1 MTKYLIICP
10 LVFIAGI
17 IDAIAGG
24 GGLITLPA
32 YMIAGLP
39 PHNAIAT
46 NKMSSTIG
54 TATATV
60 RYALDGFVPW
70 KLSLIC
76 AAFSIGGS
84 ALGANISLKIDDSIL
99 RPIMLVLLPVTAAV
113 VLKSRG
119 ISEEKE
125 PLSKRA
131 TLLTAIA
138 TAFALGI
145 YDGFYGPGSGT
156 FLILLL
162 TLAAHLKLTTANG
175 VTKVMNFSSN
185 VSALV
190 VFLING
196 KVLLPLGLV
205 AGLFSCA
212 GNLIGTKLFAGRG
225 AKIARPVMLAVLAVF
240 FIKVICELAG
250 V

>member
-10 LVFIAGI
+10 LVLIAGI

-39 PHNAIAT
+39 PQNAIAT
-46 NKMSSTIG
+46 NKMSSTVG
-54 TATATV
+54 TATATI
-60 RYALDGFVPW
+60 RFALEGFIPW

-76 AAFSIGGS
+76 AAFSIAGS
-84 ALGANISLKIDDSIL
+84 ALGANITLTIGDSVLKTVL
-99 RPIMLVLLPVTAAV
+99 LVLLPITALV
-113 VLKSRG
+113 VLRSRG

-125 PLSKRA
+125 PLSKKR
-131 TLLTAIA
+131 TLLTACAIA
-138 TAFALGI
+138 LFLGM

-162 TLAAHLKLTTANG
+162 TLAARLKLTTANG

-185 VSALV
+185 VSALA

-196 KVLLPLGLV
+196 KVVLPLGIV

-212 GNLIGTKLFAGRG
+212 GNLIGTKLFAGNG
-225 AKIARPVMLAVLAVF
+225 AKIARPVMLTVLAVF
-240 FIKVICELAG
+240 FIKIVLEFAG